1 VQPGN
6 ATAPELTMTNTR
18 ALPFMHCTVTG
29 AIPTH
34 LFKILL
40 VLISVTLICGCGLRR
55 PAPVDASS
63 PPGHA
68 VMEYV
73 IGPSDVLSIGVWNHK
88 DLNRTVTVRPDGKF
102 SFALAG
108 EIEATGLTPVQLQAN
123 LEKALRRYVDIVPG
137 EVSVVVDEVHSYKV
151 SVLGEVR
158 QPGQFEFQ
166 IQSTVLDALAM
177 AGGLTEFT
185 SGKNV
190 IVMRRNQGQTEKLHF
205 DYRKLVDA
213 PSDDQRSFIFPGDVI
228 VVR

>member
-1 VQPGN
+1 MTTRN
-6 ATAPELTMTNTR
+6 ARTIMPRPVITDPASLQ
-18 ALPFMHCTVTG
+18 
-29 AIPTH
+29 
-34 LFKILL
+34 LFRVLLLL
-40 VLISVTLICGCGLRR
+40 VSLGLIGGCGSRG
-55 PAPVDASS
+55 PVVDDV
-63 PPGHA
+63 PRTQDYA

-73 IGPSDVLSIGVWNHK
+73 IGPSDVLSIKVWKHP
-88 DLNRTVTVRPDGKF
+88 DLDRTVTVRPDGKF

-108 EIEATGLTPVQLQAN
+108 EIEANGLTPSQLQEK
-123 LEKALRRYVDIVPG
+123 LEKGLSRYVDIIPG

-190 IVMRRNQGQTEKLHF
+190 TVMRRNGGQTEKLHF

-213 PSDDQRSFIFPGDVI
+213 SSHDRSSYIFPGDII